1 MLPVPPIVTEHM
13 IQTFWWKEKTHP
25 NVTGGWRPAQC
36 RPGARYV
43 AMEEAAGDDLCGG
56 QEQDGQ
62 PHKGQL
68 LDMEV
73 SGLDNQNKKETLCWL
88 KHPLLI
94 WIKCKGMPPPN
105 IIKRLDFKHLLKRL
119 GFSLEMAQT
128 VVCNHGYDTAK
139 KLSCL
144 KLMILT
150 SLSKPYA
157 PQAESVMTEKKTG
170 ISVPHHMH
178 WHLHIILFHW
188 VCSDFCP
195 MIYTITNLVGNYDV
209 MMTP

>member
-1 MLPVPPIVTEHM
+1 MSQVDEDQPNADQVQDMWPWRRLQVMTSVEDKNKMANHTRDSCW
-13 IQTFWWKEKTHP
+13 TWKSQAWIIRTKKRLCADWSTPCWFES
-25 NVTGGWRPAQC
+25 N
-36 RPGARYV
+36 AR
-43 AMEEAAGDDLCGG
+43 EC
-56 QEQDGQ
+56 
-62 PHKGQL
+62 
-68 LDMEV
+68 
-73 SGLDNQNKKETLCWL
+73 
-88 KHPLLI
+88 
-94 WIKCKGMPPPN
+94 PPPN